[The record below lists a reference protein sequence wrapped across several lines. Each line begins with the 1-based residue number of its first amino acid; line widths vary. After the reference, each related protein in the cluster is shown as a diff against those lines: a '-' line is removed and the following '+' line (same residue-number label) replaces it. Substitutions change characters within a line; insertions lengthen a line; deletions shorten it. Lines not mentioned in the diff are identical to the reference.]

1 VDDDEPLD
9 VPLEVPLVD
18 VPVPV
23 GPPPPLGAGV
33 SVGAT
38 VVVSAVLVVV
48 SDGAA
53 AVVVGTG
60 AYEVPGAG

>member
-1 VDDDEPLD
+1 VVDDDEPLD
-9 VPLEVPLVD
+9 VPLVD
-18 VPVPV
+18 VPVSV
-23 GPPPPLGAGV
+23 GAPPPLGAGV

-48 SDGAA
+48 SAGTA